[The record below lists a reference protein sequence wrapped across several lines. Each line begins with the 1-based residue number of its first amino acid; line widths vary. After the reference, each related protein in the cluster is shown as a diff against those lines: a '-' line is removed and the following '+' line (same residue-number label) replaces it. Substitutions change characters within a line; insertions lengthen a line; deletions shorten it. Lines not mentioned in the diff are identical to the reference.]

1 MEDILSFFQ
10 SELFGQ
16 LIGFLGTAMVALGMQ
31 CKSYNKVVFVRTA
44 NAFISALH
52 YLLIGGYTGM
62 AVNLASV
69 GSNVIYWDR
78 IRRKKSTLVYQILF
92 GTLFVVLGC
101 LSWHGPISLLVVA
114 AKLISSVSMG
124 INNTK
129 VIRILNLFSTP
140 CWLMYNIF
148 VGSIAGMCSDV
159 LMLTSI
165 IIGLIR
171 VDIIGARRERERAAA
186 ALASS
191 EEKEREV

>member
-1 MEDILSFFQ
+1 METIWTFLQ

-16 LIGFLGTAMVALGMQ
+16 LIGFLGTAMVAIGMQ
-31 CKSYNKVVFVRTA
+31 CRSYNKVVFVRTS
-44 NAFISALH
+44 NALISALH

-78 IRRKKSTLVYQILF
+78 IRRKKSTLIYQILF
-92 GTLFVVLGC
+92 GCLFVALGF

-129 VIRILNLFSTP
+129 VIRILTLINTP
-140 CWLMYNIF
+140 CWLVYDAF
-148 VGSIAGMCSDV
+148 VFSISGMCSDV
-159 LMLTSI
+159 I
-165 IIGLIR
+165 IISSVLAAVIR
-171 VDIIGARRERERAAA
+171 IDIIGARREKRQK
-186 ALASS
+186 
-191 EEKEREV
+191 EEGKDMKA

>member
-44 NAFISALH
+44 NALISALH

-69 GSNVIYWDR
+69 GSNVVYWDR
-78 IRRKKSTLVYQILF
+78 IRRKKSTLVYQIIF
-92 GTLFVVLGC
+92 GALFVVLGC
-101 LSWHGPISLLVVA
+101 LSWHGPISLLIVA

-129 VIRILNLFSTP
+129 VIRILTLINTP
-140 CWLMYNIF
+140 CWLVYDAF
-148 VGSIAGMCSDV
+148 VFSISGICSD
-159 LMLTSI
+159 I
-165 IIGLIR
+165 IIITSVLVAVIR
-171 VDIIGARRERERAAA
+171 IDIIGARREKK
-186 ALASS
+186 
-191 EEKEREV
+191 EKEKIV